1 MNSTF
6 ANKLTRL
13 FKMIMKII
21 SFYLPYFLFNMFI
34 TSNSTN
40 YNLVK
45 IGHIRAYLKKDTTYN

>member
-1 MNSTF
+1 MMNSTF
-6 ANKLTRL
+6 ANKLIRL

-45 IGHIRAYLKKDTTYN
+45 RAYLKKDTTYN